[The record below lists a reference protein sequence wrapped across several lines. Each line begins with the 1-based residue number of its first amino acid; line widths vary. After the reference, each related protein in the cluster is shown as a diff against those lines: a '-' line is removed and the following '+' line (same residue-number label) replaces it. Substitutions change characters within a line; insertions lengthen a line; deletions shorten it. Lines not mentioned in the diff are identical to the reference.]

1 MQLFFYL
8 YFMFRRKSKNKHRFE
23 LKFKFKKHKF
33 YVPNSP
39 EELNASRAIGYW
51 DAIRQFTLR
60 VTFSDLDQFYVLMK
74 EAIAD
79 QDFGKMAYLNETLNA
94 YRSMEMSHETLFAV
108 GNHFILID
116 DEANEALDPDYA
128 ELKKELF
135 LKYPEVRGFFLQSSW
150 ASIKDSMGLS
160 NDMKPEDYLNQETI
174 KSLGKTFFDS
184 ISKHGSMSS
193 KSALTNLYS

>member
-1 MQLFFYL
+1 MRLFLYL
-8 YFMFRRKSKNKHRFE
+8 AVMFRRKNKNKHRFE

-60 VTFSDLDQFYVLMK
+60 VTFSDLDQLYILMK

-108 GNHFILID
+108 ANHFILID
-116 DEANEALDPDYA
+116 DEKNETLDPDYS

-135 LKYPEVRGFFLQSSW
+135 VKYPEVRGFFLNISW
-150 ASIKDSMGLS
+150 RSIKDSMGLS
-160 NDMKPEDYLNQETI
+160 NDMKPEDYLSQETI
-174 KSLGKTFFDS
+174 QSLGKTFFDS

>member
-1 MQLFFYL
+1 
-8 YFMFRRKSKNKHRFE
+8 MFRRLKKNKHRFE
-23 LKFKFKKHKF
+23 LKFKFKGHKF

-39 EELNASRAIGYW
+39 GELNASRAIGYW

-60 VTFSDLDQFYVLMK
+60 VTFSDLDQFYILMK
-74 EAIAD
+74 EALAD
-79 QDFGKMAYLNETLNA
+79 QDFGKMAYLNETLNV
-94 YRSMEMSHETLFAV
+94 YRSMELSHETLFAV
-108 GNHFILID
+108 ANHFILID

-135 LKYPEVRGFFLQSSW
+135 LKYPEVRGFFLNKIW